1 MPSLPRLPC
10 ASSCTRLDAQIPP
23 ASANDSSRAATFIPV
38 TMDAGTFYDIPNVY
52 SHPEID
58 LPICRNPRV
67 PLGHCAL
74 DLYRATQRVHRTNEQ
89 DQQSVASSP
98 YDPTTM
104 FFNLGF
110 NEFSMMRVQLGEG
123 AFIVDAYQAAV
134 AGYIRHQDCHKVGV
148 RFAQ

>member
-1 MPSLPRLPC
+1 
-10 ASSCTRLDAQIPP
+10 
-23 ASANDSSRAATFIPV
+23 
-38 TMDAGTFYDIPNVY
+38 MDAGTFYDIPNVY

-110 NEFSMMRVQLGEG
+110 NEFSMMGVQLSEG
-123 AFIVDAYQAAV
+123 AFIVDTYQAAV
-134 AGYIRHQDCHKVGV
+134 AGYIRHQDCHKSAFGLLSSHGLLP
-148 RFAQ
+148 